1 MKQFKATKNDQGR
14 SLFKFIIKRADN
26 VPISKIEKVF
36 RKKDIKVNNIRTN
49 DKQYKIQE
57 NDVVTIYG
65 IEDTTKD
72 NENIFNKANITFKK
86 VYEDDDI
93 LIVDKKAGIAMSN
106 ELNCLNDQ
114 VLTYLKFQK
123 TDSFIPD
130 SIGRLDKVTS
140 GLVIYAKNYA
150 TLVEFKQKQENFIKI
165 YQFLSD
171 INQNKVVTV
180 KLIKDVEKQKMKV
193 SNDKQGTKAITRFFV
208 ENNKKYAE
216 IKTGKK
222 HQIRATLEYL
232 GFPILGDT
240 KYGAKKSHRVFL
252 HSYSI
257 TIRNLD
263 KKWDHLN
270 DQQFISYPKW

>member
-1 MKQFKATKNDQGR
+1 MKQFKATANDQGR
-14 SLFKFIIKRADN
+14 TLFKFIVKRADN

-36 RKKDIKVNNIRTN
+36 RKKDIKVNNIRIN

-57 NDVVTIYG
+57 NDVVTVYG

-72 NENIFNKANITFKK
+72 SESTYKKANITFKK

-93 LIVDKKAGIAMSN
+93 LIVDKKAGIAMVN
-106 ELNCLNDQ
+106 EENSLNDQ
-114 VLTYLKFQK
+114 VLTYLKFKK
-123 TDSFIPD
+123 TDSFVPD

-140 GLVIYAKNYA
+140 GLVIYAKNYQ
-150 TLVEFKQKQENFIKI
+150 TLVEFKEKQENFIKI
-165 YQFLSD
+165 YQFVSD
-171 INQNKVVTV
+171 INEDKLVTV
-180 KLIKDVEKQKMKV
+180 KLVKDIEKQKMKV
-193 SNDKQGTKAITRFFV
+193 TEDKKGVKAVTRFFV

-222 HQIRATLEYL
+222 HQIRATLEHL
-232 GFPILGDT
+232 GYPILGDT

-252 HSYSI
+252 HAYSI